1 MENQELIARIDRTVK
16 AWEELSDFSVNAY
29 DTLLGE
35 DDFWDPASGIVWS
48 RPIFWQEMG
57 NA

>member
-1 MENQELIARIDRTVK
+1 MENQELIARIERTAD
-16 AWEELSDFSVNAY
+16 AWNKLTPFTSSAY
-29 DTLLGE
+29 DILLE
-35 DDFWDPASGIVWS
+35 EESFWDISSGVVWS

>member
-1 MENQELIARIDRTVK
+1 MENQELIVRINRTVQ
-16 AWEELSDFSVNAY
+16 AWEELSDLSVNAY
-29 DTLLGE
+29 DILLEE
-35 DDFWDPASGIVWS
+35 DDFWDSTSGVVWS

>member
-1 MENQELIARIDRTVK
+1 MENQELIVRIDRTVK
-16 AWEELSDFSVNAY
+16 AWEELSDLSVNAY
-29 DTLLGE
+29 DILLEE
-35 DDFWDPASGIVWS
+35 DDFWDPASGIIWS

>member
-1 MENQELIARIDRTVK
+1 MESQELIARIDRTTK
-16 AWEELSDFSVNAY
+16 AWNDLTPLSTHAY
-29 DTLLGE
+29 DLLLKE
-35 DDFWDPASGIVWS
+35 DDFWDPSSGVVWS